1 MAVPTI
7 DAALIIGF
15 SAQVHVAA
23 QQMKARLRS
32 RVQVKQMVGDK
43 WAYDG
48 LGEVDAIEQTGR
60 HQPVVFSDI
69 EHTRRKISRRRF
81 TLTLPIDASDVRGAL
96 MNPGSEYPG
105 ACARAM
111 ERVFDRIVVEAMF
124 ASVSTGRD
132 MDTTVTFASDDGD
145 TINATAGLTYEK
157 LLETNRGFIDDE
169 VGNDIPEVM
178 VLGLSG
184 DEHED
189 LMLETELVS
198 GDFSRQY
205 AVDKGGN
212 LERAMGYE
220 IVKYGGAVGNPILAV
235 SGGTR
240 DCFAMSTRAMCV
252 GMSKEV
258 GISIDPRYD
267 LHETVQVEVVF
278 ELGAV
283 RTEGKLIKKVQTTD

>member
-1 MAVPTI
+1 MSVPTI
-7 DAALIIGF
+7 DNALITAF

-23 QQMKARLRS
+23 QQMKARLRDK
-32 RVQVKQMVGDK
+32 VMVKQMAGDLF
-43 WAYDG
+43 AYDG
-48 LGEVDAIEQTGR
+48 LGDVEAIEQTGR

-69 EHTRRKISRRRF
+69 EHTRRKIARRRF

-96 MNPGSEYPG
+96 INPGSEYPA
-105 ACARAM
+105 ACARSM

-124 ASVSTGRD
+124 AAVLTGRD
-132 MDTTVTFASDDGD
+132 FGTSVTFATDDGD

-157 LLETNRGFIDDE
+157 LLEANRLFTDDE
-169 VGNDIPEVM
+169 VGNDIPERM
-178 VLGLSG
+178 CLGLSG

-205 AVDKGGN
+205 AIDKGGN
-212 LERAMGYE
+212 IERALGYE
-220 IVKYGGAVGNPILAV
+220 IVKYGGAATNPILAV

-258 GISIDPRYD
+258 GINIEKRSD

>member
-7 DAALIIGF
+7 DNALITAF

-23 QQMKARLRS
+23 QQGQSRLRDK
-32 RVQVKQMVGDK
+32 VLVKQIIGDEF
-43 WAYDG
+43 AYDG
-48 LGEVDAIEQTGR
+48 LGDVEAIEQTGR

-69 EHTRRKISRRRF
+69 EHTRRKIARRRF

-96 MNPGSEYPG
+96 INPGSEYPA

-111 ERVFDRIVVEAMF
+111 QRVFDRIVVEAMF
-124 ASVSTGRD
+124 AAVLTGRA
-132 MDTTVTFASDDGD
+132 MGTSVTFANDDGD

-157 LLETNRGFIDDE
+157 LLEANRLFVDDE
-169 VGNDIPEVM
+169 VGNDMPERM

-189 LMLETELVS
+189 LMLETELTS
-198 GDFSRQY
+198 GDFSRNY
-205 AVDKGGN
+205 AIDKGGN
-212 LERAMGYE
+212 LERALGYE
-220 IVKYGGAVGNPILAV
+220 VVKFGGAATNPILAV

-252 GMSKEV
+252 GISKDMGVKIQER
-258 GISIDPRYD
+258 PD

>member
-7 DAALIIGF
+7 DAALITGF

-23 QQMKARLRS
+23 QQSKARLRDK
-32 RVQVKQMVGDK
+32 VQVKQIVGDNF
-43 WAYDG
+43 AYDG
-48 LGEVDAIEQTGR
+48 LGEVEAIEQTGR

-69 EHTRRKISRRRF
+69 EHTRRKIARRRF

-124 ASVSTGRD
+124 AAVLTGRA
-132 MDTTVTFASDDGD
+132 MDTSVTFANDNGD

-157 LLETNRGFIDDE
+157 LLEANRLFTDDE
-169 VGNDIPEVM
+169 VGNDMPERM
-178 VLGLSG
+178 VLGISG
-184 DEHED
+184 DEEED
-189 LMLETELVS
+189 LMLETELTS

-205 AVDKGGN
+205 VIEKG
-212 LERAMGYE
+212 EITRAMKYE
-220 IVKYGGAVGNPILAV
+220 LVKFGGAATNPILAV

-240 DCFAMSTRAMCV
+240 DCFVMSTRAMCV
-252 GMSKEV
+252 GMSKEF
-258 GISIDPRYD
+258 GINIEKRND